1 MSPFRTN
8 HKEINI
14 SKIEEKKKTQI
25 EVTKEVNVFQV
36 RRALLFLVQ
45 CGDVGPLMNI
55 LGVYLKEDKEL
66 KDDDGG
72 AEDTSITPSPIDY
85 VQNPPNNA
93 KERTTQASSLWNNH
107 PISLQR
113 QTNQHPLP
121 NHTLSDEKQ
130 DPSSFSDVG
139 KQLNSHSDLL
149 NREID
154 NAISAVMGGK
164 IQDQP
169 SSITAKDGD
178 QEVKLE
184 QEEPHL
190 VEFFEEPEFEE
201 NDKKFA
207 KANRRVYTLNKGLLR
222 ANRRVY
228 NLPPEVI

>member
-1 MSPFRTN
+1 MQRAQRSIPSLQALDCLSCCNEPLTFLLAERTSAQVQLSPFRTN

-14 SKIEEKKKTQI
+14 SKIEEKRTQI

-121 NHTLSDEKQ
+121 NHPLSEN
-130 DPSSFSDVG
+130 
-139 KQLNSHSDLL
+139 QLSN
-149 NREID
+149 
-154 NAISAVMGGK
+154 
-164 IQDQP
+164 
-169 SSITAKDGD
+169 
-178 QEVKLE
+178 
-184 QEEPHL
+184 
-190 VEFFEEPEFEE
+190 
-201 NDKKFA
+201 
-207 KANRRVYTLNKGLLR
+207 
-222 ANRRVY
+222 
-228 NLPPEVI
+228 

>member
-1 MSPFRTN
+1 M
-8 HKEINI
+8 NI
-14 SKIEEKKKTQI
+14 SEIEKAQMK
-25 EVTKEVNVFQV
+25 VTKEVNVFQV
-36 RRALLFLVQ
+36 RRALSFLVQ

-72 AEDTSITPSPIDY
+72 AEDTSITSSPIDN
-85 VQNPPNNA
+85 VQNTPNIA
-93 KERTTQASSLWNNH
+93 KERTAQASSLWNNH
-107 PISLQR
+107 PISLRR

-130 DPSSFSDVG
+130 DPSDVG

-169 SSITAKDGD
+169 TSMTAKDGD

-207 KANRRVYTLNKGLLR
+207 KANRRVYTLNKELLR

-228 NLPPEVI
+228 NLPPEVM

>member
-1 MSPFRTN
+1 M
-8 HKEINI
+8 
-14 SKIEEKKKTQI
+14 

-36 RRALLFLVQ
+36 RRALSFLVQ

-72 AEDTSITPSPIDY
+72 PEDTSITPSPIDN

-93 KERTTQASSLWNNH
+93 KERITQASSLWNNPFPDH
-107 PISLQR
+107 
-113 QTNQHPLP
+113 N
-121 NHTLSDEKQ
+121 LSDEKQ
-130 DPSSFSDVG
+130 DRSSFSDVG

-169 SSITAKDGD
+169 TSMTAKDGD

-190 VEFFEEPEFEE
+190 VEFFEEPEYEE

-228 NLPPEVI
+228 NLPPEVMSV

>member
-1 MSPFRTN
+1 M
-8 HKEINI
+8 NI
-14 SKIEEKKKTQI
+14 SEIEKAQMK
-25 EVTKEVNVFQV
+25 VTKEVNVFQV
-36 RRALLFLVQ
+36 RRALSFLVQ

-66 KDDDGG
+66 KDDNGG
-72 AEDTSITPSPIDY
+72 AEDTSITLSPIDN
-85 VQNPPNNA
+85 VQNTPNDT
-93 KERTTQASSLWNNH
+93 KERTTQASNLWNNH
-107 PISLQR
+107 PNSLQR

-121 NHTLSDEKQ
+121 NHILSDEKQ
-130 DPSSFSDVG
+130 DPSNVG

-169 SSITAKDGD
+169 TSMTAKDGD

-184 QEEPHL
+184 QEESHL
-190 VEFFEEPEFEE
+190 VEFFEEPEIEE

-228 NLPPEVI
+228 NLPPEVM